1 MTPRPTRRRGGMLL
15 EVLLALGLFVATGG
29 LVLSVLG
36 DCTRAIA
43 RAERLAAAVDASRSV
58 LAEFEAGLR
67 PMGDLAAGD
76 LGELAPP
83 WQDLRV
89 EVRGRRSDHPGLVLA
104 EAKVFDRAG
113 DAEAAPIFVLRQLLS
128 LRRDDLDALEADLDA
143 SREAEERSDLDRD
156 ASLSE
161 PPASADE
168 EASSGELDERERRR

>member
-1 MTPRPTRRRGGMLL
+1 MRTRSRMRRGGMLL

-43 RAERLAAAVDASRSV
+43 RAEQLAAAVDAARSV

-89 EVRGRRSDHPGLVLA
+89 EVRGRRSDQPALVLA
-104 EAKVFDRAG
+104 EAKVFAR
-113 DAEAAPIFVLRQLLS
+113 AAPDDSAPLFVLRQLMS
-128 LRRDDLDALEADLDA
+128 ARRDDLEALEAELDA
-143 SREAEERSDLDRD
+143 TEATGDRAELERESPDSDLFPQ
-156 ASLSE
+156 S
-161 PPASADE
+161 DE
-168 EASSGELDERERRR
+168 DEGPREDDEERRR